1 MGRYQESIIK
11 LVRNYSGLKWREC
24 CYRRWI
30 SKQFLDGFQR
40 LRKKS
45 SSSSLSSAV
54 IQKRKENM
62 PLMTGK
68 SSCNEDTLTPIS
80 RKRLTV
86 PSWVFLRY
94 RNSSFISRSSAATGS
109 GSSPLAMGHFGPIW
123 KLMAFIASGNSQNNY
138 DNNNL
143 KIVNVYSPCKGK
155 MSGHYQIAWGDHL
168 SHNLVPSPKVNS
180 SAA

>member
-1 MGRYQESIIK
+1 MRKTSIKPNRITAGHVDKRIVVSGRYSIGFID
-11 LVRNYSGLKWREC
+11 V
-24 CYRRWI
+24 
-30 SKQFLDGFQR
+30 FQR

-109 GSSPLAMGHFGPIW
+109 GSSPLAMGPTRSHMKANGFHRQPRTSVRTCDISSWRRIKDPI
-123 KLMAFIASGNSQNNY
+123 
-138 DNNNL
+138 
-143 KIVNVYSPCKGK
+143 
-155 MSGHYQIAWGDHL
+155 
-168 SHNLVPSPKVNS
+168 
-180 SAA
+180 